1 MAKFFD
7 FNRKEKKTRQEWNP
21 HWLLKLLYGIWM
33 TCFSALKIAVGAVAT
48 VLLIVI
54 VCGLVFVGILGNYLQ
69 DDILPIATF
78 ELDDYKQEQT
88 SFVYYVDSD
97 GKIQQL
103 QRIYATVNRQMAE
116 YEELPDA
123 LIHAAIAIEDKR
135 FYEHQG
141 VDWITTVKACVNMFF
156 GDSNQF
162 GGSTITQQMIKNRTR
177 ENSVTVQRKVA
188 EIFKATYCE
197 KHNDKNIIMTEY
209 LNTIYL
215 GEGCWGVKSAA
226 AVYFGKELEQLTI
239 AECASLISITNNP
252 SLYDPYISMERNR
265 SRQLDVLA
273 EMRNQ
278 GWITE
283 EEYNEAVAQ
292 EIVLKRGISDEDRLA
307 DCPNPECGYSGTVG
321 TYALENEKYYCPQC
335 GTETPVSVDASQ
347 AVYSWYVE
355 TVIEDVAKALA
366 EKQGVDWNSLTT
378 EEKEGFMA
386 MIRSG
391 GYHIYTCLDMDVQNQ
406 VDAVYTNLSEIPTAR
421 SNQQLQSGIVVIDNR
436 TGDIVAIAGGVGEK
450 TDFDAFNRAVDAKLQ
465 TGSSQKPLT
474 VYAPAF
480 ESGAISP
487 ATVIKDMPIT
497 YNGGAFP
504 KNDNRKYQYS
514 RTVFSGIVSSVN
526 AVAVHT
532 LDRIGFEYSYNFGVE
547 NFGLTTLVRSYIL
560 NSGKELSDLGYSP
573 LALGALTVGC
583 SVRDMSNAYA
593 TFANNGVWR
602 EGRTFTKVYDSE
614 GNLVIDNTQES
625 RQILSEKTI
634 NYMNYCLSFAVSSGT
649 GGSASL
655 WDIGINVAGK
665 TGTTASNKDRW
676 FCGYTGY
683 YTAAVWCG
691 YDIPEV
697 INLTGWDQ
705 GNPAAR
711 LWRKVMRPLHV
722 GKENI
727 SLYSMANFVGYS
739 VCLDS
744 MGYSNEACRLD
755 VRELS
760 GLSRVASAYAYRGDG
775 PGTACTRH
783 VTVNYCVTGGG
794 VASEYCSEF
803 DNVKIQKRSLL
814 RMNQAQVDEIVRG
827 CAVGLDTRFMQDN
840 YVYFVDNSG
849 NDASWHGFRGNANKN
864 VNAPY
869 LVCPVHTKEAWEKMQ
884 EEKAQEEAEKNEA
897 EATAADPAAMN

>member
-583 SVRDMSNAYA
+583 SVRDMSTAYA

-602 EGRTFTKVYDSE
+602 EARTFTKVYDSE
-614 GNLVIDNTQES
+614 GNLVIDNVQES
-625 RQILSEKTI
+625 KQILSEKTI